1 MNNPDTEPRNARF
14 GFRTPA
20 GGWKWAACLLP
31 AVLAGAFAGAGQAQP
46 LYERGL
52 DEAVSE
58 LARTLVIE
66 ADLENEKVL
75 VKSDDF
81 FEMETELRLG
91 LSEMLRG
98 LIVSE
103 LTRSSVPVSM
113 PGSDEDA
120 VKVLHGRWRRESEK
134 VLYLELFVAAPV
146 ESGDPTALKSAKG
159 RVPIDESIKKA
170 IESTRGDWG
179 RLLVLR
185 LERGVRDQKVRTVHL
200 QPMTIG
206 GDGGQG
212 DELKGLLGS
221 WLGSALVGS
230 RLFRLVEPPPGVAVE
245 TDGRLYVEAAL
256 RPGNLE
262 VSLRVVDNK
271 TWQRVTFAR
280 VEMDR
285 SLFPP
290 GMFGPDVREAV
301 RAVEETIG
309 RGELGEARR
318 RLEDLRR
325 LDPGHS
331 RLEELEEEVVRAERK
346 REDDEAFARAKAEG
360 TVAAFDGYLS
370 SCGEV
375 CGHGAEARRLR
386 AEAEERE
393 HFLAGKKFR
402 DCPECPEMVV
412 VPEGSF
418 EMGSP
423 ESEEGRGDSEGPVHE
438 VTMARP
444 FAVGVY
450 EVTFAEWD
458 ACVSDGGCGGYR
470 PGDDGWGRGVRPVI
484 NVSWVDAQGYVRWL
498 SRKTG
503 EAYRLLSESEWE
515 YVARAETTGPYH
527 FGSSLSP
534 SQANYGANRGGTVP
548 VGSYSANGFG
558 LHDVHGNVWEWVEDC
573 WNNRYYGGVP
583 ADGSAWVSG
592 DCGRRVL
599 RGGSWGN
606 DPGSLRSAG
615 RIRSTTGFRFYRF
628 GFRVAR
634 TLTP

>member
-1 MNNPDTEPRNARF
+1 MNNPDTEPQNARF

-20 GGWKWAACLLP
+20 RGWKWAACLLP

-120 VKVLHGRWRRESEK
+120 VKVLHGRWRRESET

-146 ESGDPTALKSAKG
+146 ESGEPTALKSAKG

-170 IESTRGDWG
+170 IESTPGDWG

-185 LERGVRDQKVRTVHL
+185 LERGVRDQKERTVHL

-212 DELKGLLGS
+212 DKLKGFLGS

-271 TWQRVTFAR
+271 TWQRVTFAK
-280 VEMDR
+280 VEMDW

-290 GMFGPDVREAV
+290 GILGPDVREAV
-301 RAVEETIG
+301 RAVEEAIG

-325 LDPGHS
+325 LDADHS
-331 RLEELEEEVVRAERK
+331 RLAELEEEVVRAERK
-346 REDDEAFARAKAEG
+346 REDDEAFERAKAEG
-360 TVAAFDGYLS
+360 TVSAFDGYLS

-375 CGHGAEARRLR
+375 CGHAAEARRLR

-393 HFLAGKKFR
+393 RFLAGKKFR

-450 EVTFAEWD
+450 EVTFGEWD

-503 EAYRLLSESEWE
+503 EEYRLLSESEWE

-534 SQANYGANRGGTVP
+534 SQANYGWNRGGTVP

-558 LHDVHGNVWEWVEDC
+558 LHDVHGNVFEWVEDC
-573 WNNRYYGGVP
+573 WNGSYRGAPV
-583 ADGSAWVSG
+583 DGSAWESG
-592 DCGRRVL
+592 DCSRRVL
-599 RGGSWGN
+599 RGGSRGGQ
-606 DPGSLRSAG
+606 PRSLRSAYRG
-615 RIRSTTGFRFYRF
+615 WYSTGIRYNDA